1 MSETGRTQSLYL
13 KQIKQTYDA
22 VNVICYDIQKNE
34 RMYNNWTLAVQIT
47 YIILNT
53 LHNSRGNALL
63 FSSAGCAIHINWSKS
78 CESICVSGC

>member
-34 RMYNNWTLAVQIT
+34 RMYNN
-47 YIILNT
+47 
-53 LHNSRGNALL
+53 
-63 FSSAGCAIHINWSKS
+63 
-78 CESICVSGC
+78 